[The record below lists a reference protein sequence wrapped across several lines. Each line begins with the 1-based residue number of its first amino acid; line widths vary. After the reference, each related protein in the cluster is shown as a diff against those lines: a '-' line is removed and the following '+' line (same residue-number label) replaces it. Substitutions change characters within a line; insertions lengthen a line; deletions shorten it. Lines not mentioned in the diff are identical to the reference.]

1 MSNRNERKKRLREKA
16 KESMRDAESILEE
29 EIKALLLATTVEL
42 EKLRPNIGDEE
53 TYNQLI
59 NAVNEATAKNENLA
73 QLKDRLMVLGTN
85 VIRTAKKAA
94 SLFRSF

>member
-1 MSNRNERKKRLREKA
+1 MTNRNERKKRLREKA

-29 EIKALLLATTVEL
+29 EIKALMQATTVEL
-42 EKLRPNIGDEE
+42 EKLRPNIGDEK

-73 QLKDRLMVLGTN
+73 QLKDRLMVLGTDI
-85 VIRTAKKAA
+85 IRTAKKTA
-94 SLFRSF
+94 SLLKSF

>member
-16 KESMRDAESILEE
+16 KQSMRDVEEILDE

-42 EKLRPNIGDEE
+42 EKLRPKIGDEE

-59 NAVNEATAKNENLA
+59 NAVNEATSKNENLA
-73 QLKDRLMVLGTN
+73 QLKDRLMVLGTDI
-85 VIRTAKKAA
+85 IRTTKKAA
-94 SLFRSF
+94 SLLKSF